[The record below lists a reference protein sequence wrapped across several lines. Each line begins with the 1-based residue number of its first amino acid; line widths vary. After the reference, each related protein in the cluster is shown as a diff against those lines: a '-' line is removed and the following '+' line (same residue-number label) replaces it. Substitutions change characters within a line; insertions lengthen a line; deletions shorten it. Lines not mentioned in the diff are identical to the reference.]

1 MPHQCLQCGKVF
13 PSGSSEI
20 LKGCS
25 DCGGKRFF
33 YTQEPISTGQRKA
46 LKEQAN
52 QDVKTLIRDML
63 TQREPFHKYTEDEQ
77 EELGRPH
84 GEEWIK
90 VTAKEMGKAPPAK
103 EVRAKPVAP
112 KPDEG
117 PRGPAE
123 RVESEVRE
131 GVGPKGK
138 LKPIRKTRRKP
149 LKRRKVPKAKK
160 VPRAKRV
167 PKPPEGKIKATEI
180 EPDII
185 NIVEPGVY
193 EIDLKRLLEESPI
206 IIQKEGTYFVHLP
219 SVFEKTRKKG
229 S

>member
-33 YTQEPISTGQRKA
+33 YTQQPISIDQRKA

-63 TQREPFHKYTEDEQ
+63 TQREPFVKYTTDDR

-90 VTAKEMGKAPPAK
+90 VTAKDKPKPKPTK
-103 EVRAKPVAP
+103 EVLAKPVTP
-112 KPDEG
+112 PPDEG
-117 PRGPAE
+117 PPGPAE
-123 RVESEVRE
+123 RVETEVKE
-131 GVGPKGK
+131 GVGSKTK
-138 LKPIRKTRRKP
+138 LKPLRKTRRKP
-149 LKRRKVPKAKK
+149 LKRRKVP
-160 VPRAKRV
+160 RAKRV
-167 PKPPEGKIKATEI
+167 AGPPEAKIKVQEI

-206 IIQKEGTYFVHLP
+206 IVQKDGTYFVHLP
-219 SVFEKTRKKG
+219 SVFEKTKKKA